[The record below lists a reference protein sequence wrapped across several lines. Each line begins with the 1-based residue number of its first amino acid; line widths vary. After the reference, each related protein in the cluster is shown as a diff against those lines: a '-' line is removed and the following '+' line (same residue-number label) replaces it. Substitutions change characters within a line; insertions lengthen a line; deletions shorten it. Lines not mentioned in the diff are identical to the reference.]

1 MSRCRSPNTN
11 VSRSERLVSNV
22 YPMKPSWRASL
33 KSALLQ
39 AGLVVSLP
47 FCSSS
52 VANAATLPN
61 PLTLDYVLS
70 LPLTEHPQLSSQQA
84 LLDKLQAQRAS
95 QDAADNFKLD
105 LVGRLAWREY
115 AEKDEDYHLAALHVQ
130 KSLYD
135 FDRNQN
141 LVDALGA
148 KQQAQTILYADAEQ
162 RMKLEIMQSFFNVL
176 LADFQYRIDNEAMAV
191 AYVGL
196 DKAKDRLE
204 LERIS
209 DVEYLQM
216 ESEYERIMV
225 KRTRSEY
232 NQLQTRLTLANL
244 LDLPKARPDELSFPK
259 LENYSQRETEDLK
272 LEVLQQRV
280 LDNNSRLTALKQR
293 MQGAQLALQSQQAG
307 NKPNLSLD
315 AWAGKLSSYPEIRE
329 GNWQV
334 GLTLDIPLYDGGLT
348 AAKVSEAKA
357 ELEELKAQTRL
368 LQQALR
374 DEVAELYF
382 QIKML
387 QAEKQQNL
395 VFGDYADL
403 YLDYSRALYENET
416 ATDIGDS
423 MVRLSEA
430 NYNQVAWQFKQAM
443 LWAKLDY
450 LIGEGRLTSSP
461 SEAVSED
468 TQPAVSKPKQGNPS

>member
-1 MSRCRSPNTN
+1 M
-11 VSRSERLVSNV
+11 SNV
-22 YPMKPSWRASL
+22 YPLKPFWCGSL

-47 FCSSS
+47 FCLSS

-84 LLDKLQAQRAS
+84 LLDKLQAQRVS
-95 QDAADNFKLD
+95 QDAEDNVKLD

-259 LENYSQRETEDLK
+259 LESYSQREAKDLK

-280 LDNNSRLTALKQR
+280 LDNNSQLTALKQR

-450 LIGEGRLTSSP
+450 LTGESRLTSSP

>member
-22 YPMKPSWRASL
+22 YPLKPSWRASL

-47 FCSSS
+47 FCLSSL
-52 VANAATLPN
+52 ANAATLPN

-84 LLDKLQAQRAS
+84 LLDKLQAQQAS
-95 QDAADNFKLD
+95 QDAADNVKLD

-232 NQLQTRLTLANL
+232 NQLQTRLILANL

-259 LENYSQRETEDLK
+259 LESYSQRESKDLK

-280 LDNNSRLTALKQR
+280 LDNNSQLTALKQR
-293 MQGAQLALQSQQAG
+293 IQGAQLALQSQQAG

-357 ELEELKAQTRL
+357 EIEEHKAQTRL

-450 LIGEGRLTSSP
+450 LTGESRLTSSP